1 MAKLTLIDELGNLK
15 ADKQNYNEIVPPAD
29 NSYYLSAP
37 EYNKL
42 LATLKELIADYN
54 ILKLSSSTFDTYDII
69 KSGDDATVPT
79 DSHLYTARKTA
90 EEIRKLVDIL
100 DFSDYYLSKRSD
112 DSADGKITF
121 NKGMDIGSYQ
131 EGMRGGHI
139 NQNADAELKSLKL
152 REWLE
157 VPELRFNR
165 VEVQMGDKWRSP
177 GGGIIESVD
186 TENQII
192 TLKLEQ
198 GEYGAVALNDL
209 CMGIFHSMIPSNN
222 STEST
227 DDSRNNRT
235 IKGFSTSY
243 FKVEELLNPQENN
256 SRFRYSLRPI
266 SPRHNK
272 QVHPEAFMNFA
283 AFGNTTNP
291 DRQTSSYETRTY
303 QRYLINMNDWEI
315 TVMNVAAQY
324 GDLSNLNSLGLPP
337 MSGYSVYLKN
347 VYFSGNLQQ
356 IKAPKIEDGTWWTWN
371 GEKWVNSG
379 VPATGIPKDGIYSTL
394 SNSNLSILR
403 GSLSY
408 EHTWAEMH
416 VYEGNREL
424 TYVESAPLTQRG
436 TYTVNTVSSGVT
448 PGHFETKTV
457 EGKTFFRITPISYI
471 DEQVN
476 SALITYK
483 VTGIRFDGTAFNFS
497 TTQTFTKVDS
507 GKDGK
512 DVEYIYARTKNS
524 IPPILPIDSLN
535 EDGYV
540 PPADGEIVWTP
551 DPVGVTDIW
560 EYEWYAKRE
569 KINGVWSSWRNLLQ
583 WRYHAADG
591 HDGKDGDNREYIFIT
606 NNDKNFNTYSDSRPT
621 MIVQSDDF
629 IPKTN
634 SVPSWNAD
642 WSDEPVDPGPDQMY
656 EWYCYRDKTG
666 GEGGVGGL
674 WGAFKGPYLWTK
686 YPKDG
691 ADGDGG
697 ESASLLYLSSSSQ
710 LMTTNTS
717 NVPHANQTISIE
729 AKVQY
734 APEPI
739 TFAAKA
745 YNSSNSFI
753 ENVTLANGSDSNTKN
768 LTSALWKTTYKKVVV
783 TATISARNL
792 TDTITIYRLSDASAG
807 QDGIFGFLTN
817 ESITFPASYDE
828 VVDSSIFNTDYAT
841 GKLEI
846 FEGTQLVTSSVT
858 YSVHSKV
865 GCDVTINSSGLYRVT
880 SLNYRSAHATIRG
893 VYKGVTI
900 DRKLTLSKSPAGMPG
915 PPGVGVPIVFRGT
928 YRDDVEYYGNN
939 TRVDIVKYKGWYYR
953 TKETV
958 GTIMGI
964 SPIDPSTLSD
974 YWYSFGASFDS
985 VATNLLLAEKANIAG
1000 FVYKDLVMQSQIGV
1014 SQTGEEIDLM
1024 VYNPIPDDLVFIP
1037 NLKLD
1042 GTKGTLSI
1050 RDKIQLFSDGSGYVA
1065 NNNFKWDTEGNISLG
1080 STEIGKYLN
1089 GSIGLLSEFS
1099 KDGEGNWHSIYKTED
1114 SFMRTKIVQG
1124 NNLWSEPVRIVKSI
1138 EYNFANSTN
1147 GTTAPVTSS
1156 TSWQDVPREVPSGS
1170 FMWIRSRT
1178 ITHNNQNPDT
1188 AGSWSTPFVATSE
1201 NTEFAKTSALEWS
1214 GEFITGD
1221 SFMRLKTGQTWSKAI
1236 NIKPLIE
1243 YQFRNNTSAT
1253 SPPTSWYDVPY
1264 SLTANG
1270 EHMWMRTRTR
1280 TYLPKE
1286 QIQSIPEKPYNVGSW
1301 SSASRIT
1308 GDTGYNISSKI
1319 YTSQFNVD
1327 GSGYLAGGNIS
1338 WDSLGNTTFTGTVK
1352 TNYHGKSIIL
1362 NPNSSEL
1369 AVTGESG
1376 EVAGRLFF
1384 NNSGATL
1391 YLSGDYGPGTRWMS
1405 GGITLGGSQ
1414 LKIGTGEN
1422 NLDGLSIDPYSI
1434 KAHVGSTGFDF
1445 TINDNTLHIN
1455 LKGLSSSG
1463 SYAGEVY
1470 DDSNGFL
1477 KIVK

>member
-1 MAKLTLIDELGNLK
+1 MAIDNLNSLGSNK
-15 ADKQNYNEIVPPAD
+15 IDYPEIIPPD
-29 NSYYLSAP
+29 DPKYYLSAA
-37 EYNKL
+37 EWNKL
-42 LATLKELIADYN
+42 IQTLQDFIDDYN
-54 ILKLSSSTFDTYDII
+54 LKVGNIGNDVKLPLIPSMDLTTQ
-69 KSGDDATVPT
+69 PT
-79 DSHLYTARKTA
+79 DSNIFSAYRTLQ
-90 EEIRKLVDIL
+90 EIQKVLSGYD
-100 DFSDYYLSKRSD
+100 DHYLSKRD
-112 DSADGKITF
+112 DDIADGKITF
-121 NKGMDIGSYQ
+121 NKGVEFGTYEPDV
-131 EGMRGGHI
+131 RGGKI
-139 NQNADAELKSLKL
+139 DQGGNSELNSLKL
-152 REWLE
+152 RQWLE
-157 VPELRFNR
+157 VPELRYNR
-165 VEVQMGDKWRSP
+165 IEVQTGDKWRAP
-177 GGGIIESVD
+177 GGGIIEDVD
-186 TENQII
+186 TANKII
-192 TLKLEQ
+192 TLKLEK
-198 GEYGAVALNDL
+198 GEYGAVAVDDL
-209 CMGIFHSMIPSNN
+209 CMGIFHSMVNSNN
-222 STEST
+222 SLHTL
-227 DDSRNNRT
+227 DDSKNNRT
-235 IKGFSTSY
+235 IKGFATSY
-243 FKVEELLNPQENN
+243 FKVEELLNAQGNN
-256 SRFRYSLRPI
+256 NKFRYSLRPV
-266 SPRHNK
+266 SENYVK
-272 QVHPEAFMNFA
+272 QVEPEKFMNFA
-283 AFGNTTNP
+283 AFGNSTNV
-291 DRQTSSYETRTY
+291 DRQSSAYDTRTY
-303 QRYLINMNDWEI
+303 QRFLINMNTWES
-315 TVMNVAAQY
+315 TRFNVAAQF
-324 GDLSNLNSLGLPP
+324 GDLSNLTHLGLSG
-337 MSGYSVYLKN
+337 MSGYSIYLNN
-347 VYFSGNLQQ
+347 VYFSGSILQVKLP
-356 IKAPKIEDGTWWTWN
+356 IIRYGTWWTWDPSL
-371 GEKWVNSG
+371 GDWVDSG
-379 VPATGIPKDGIYSTL
+379 VLATGPSRDGIYSTL

-436 TYTVNTVSSGVT
+436 TYTVDTVSSGVT
-448 PGHFETKTV
+448 PGHFESKTV
-457 EGKTFFRITPISYI
+457 AGKTFFRITPISYI

-483 VTGIRFDGTAFNFS
+483 VTGVRFDGTAFNFS

-512 DVEYIYARTKNS
+512 DVEYVYKRTTSNVK
-524 IPPILPIDSLN
+524 PPKPQQSLN
-535 EDGYV
+535 EDNYQPVG
-540 PPADGEIVWTP
+540 WTL
-551 DPVGVTDIW
+551 DAVGVTDYW
-560 EYEWYAKRE
+560 EYEWYVKRQ
-569 KINGVWSSWRNLLQ
+569 KVDQVWSAWGEVKE

-629 IPKTN
+629 VPKTN
-634 SVPSWNAD
+634 SVPSWNAN

-691 ADGDGG
+691 IDGDGG

-734 APEPI
+734 APETI
-739 TFAAKA
+739 TFVAKA

-753 ENVTLANGSDSNTKN
+753 GNVTLANGSNSNTKN

-792 TDTITIYRLSDASAG
+792 TDTISIYRLSDASAG
-807 QDGIFGFLTN
+807 QDSIFGFLTN
-817 ESITFPASYDE
+817 ESITFPASYDD

-846 FEGTQLVTSSVT
+846 FEGTQLVTSSVN
-858 YSVHSKV
+858 YSVHSQV
-865 GCDVTINSSGLYRVT
+865 GCTVTINSLGLYRVT

-915 PPGVGVPIVFRGT
+915 PPGVGVPIVFRGI
-928 YRDDVEYYGNN
+928 YRDDVEYYGNS
-939 TRVDIVKYKGWYYR
+939 TRVDIVRYKGWYYR
-953 TKETV
+953 TKETI
-958 GTIMGI
+958 GTIKGI

-1024 VYNPIPDDLVFIP
+1024 VYNPIPDNLVFIP

-1065 NNNFKWDTEGNISLG
+1065 NNNFKWDTEGNVSLG
-1080 STEIGKYLN
+1080 NTEIGKYLN
-1089 GSIGLLSEFS
+1089 GNIKLLSEFS

-1138 EYNFANSTN
+1138 EYNFANHTS
-1147 GTTAPVTSS
+1147 GTTAPVSS
-1156 TSWQDVPREVPSGS
+1156 SDSWQDVPREVPSGS

-1188 AGSWSTPFVATSE
+1188 FGSWSTPFVATSE

-1253 SPPTSWYDVPY
+1253 SPPTVWYDVPY
-1264 SLTANG
+1264 SLTTNG
-1270 EHMWMRTRTR
+1270 EHMWMRTRNR

-1286 QIQSIPEKPYNVGSW
+1286 QIQSIPKKPYNVGSW

-1308 GDTGYNISSKI
+1308 GGGGYNISSKI
-1319 YTSQFNVD
+1319 YTSKFNVD
-1327 GSGYLAGGNIS
+1327 GSGYLANGNIE
-1338 WDSLGNTTFTGTVK
+1338 WDELGNLQLNGVSTGTRSFVNMNK
-1352 TNYHGKSIIL
+1352 GIL
-1362 NPNSSEL
+1362 EI
-1369 AVTGESG
+1369 GESW
-1376 EVAGRLFF
+1376 FF
-1384 NNSGATL
+1384 NPWIGLQASTHGYTWVPTP
-1391 YLSGDYGPGTRWMS
+1391 GDPPVVNVALKLILDLPRVGQYG
-1405 GGITLGGSQ
+1405 Q
-1414 LKIGTGEN
+1414 LEKN
-1422 NLDGLSIDPYSI
+1422 QAY
-1434 KAHVGSTGFDF
+1434 V
-1445 TINDNTLHIN
+1445 
-1455 LKGLSSSG
+1455 
-1463 SYAGEVY
+1463 
-1470 DDSNGFL
+1470 DSNGFV
-1477 KIVK
+1477 KIKP